1 MRPMLDA
8 LAYPDATFTTVA
20 IDQRESLRT
29 MLAEHGRPDEPE
41 AITAFKTALAEHL
54 GPLASGFLLE
64 TGYDAPR
71 GPAWI
76 VAVDALTAGTRRG
89 GY

>member
-8 LAYPDATFTTVA
+8 LAYPDGTSTMVA
-20 IDQRESLRT
+20 MDQRESLRT
-29 MLAEHGRPDEPE
+29 MLAEHGRPE
-41 AITAFKTALAEHL
+41 AITAFKAALAEHL
-54 GPLASGFLLE
+54 GPLASGLLLE

-76 VAVDALTAGTRRG
+76 VAVDAP
-89 GY
+89 